1 MKKIFCILLM
11 LLLALS
17 LTACGEDEVAAEVQ
31 KKISDLGTITLGSER
46 NIERAER
53 AYEALTDKQRE
64 NVTNYEELVSARQEF
79 EKLAQNYVTDE
90 LKKAEDA
97 FAEDHNVRNFFLATS
112 QLLVDAKQEYKQ
124 PVLDARER
132 VKSLCYPGTHFI
144 SLRSFLEMTDS
155 LTYDPQTMTVTVKAG
170 TEVNSDVVRYA
181 EYDSA
186 TMEPYSGL
194 VNSQNVRAYGGY
206 WFYGPEGFN
215 VWSQIITTYTDEVLS
230 QYSQT
235 LGPETVDWGLAED
248 IGSSHVVYIDDTG
261 AKLYLEQHTEGGS
274 YYKYYYIEIF
284 IKE

>member
-97 FAEDHNVRNFFLATS
+97 FAEDHNVRNFFLSTS
-112 QLLVDAKQEYKQ
+112 QLLVDAKQDIDVM
-124 PVLDARER
+124 PVCIHDQIKHRLFAALVGGHVIDA
-132 VKSLCYPGTHFI
+132 P
-144 SLRSFLEMTDS
+144 
-155 LTYDPQTMTVTVKAG
+155 
-170 TEVNSDVVRYA
+170 
-181 EYDSA
+181 
-186 TMEPYSGL
+186 
-194 VNSQNVRAYGGY
+194 
-206 WFYGPEGFN
+206 
-215 VWSQIITTYTDEVLS
+215 
-230 QYSQT
+230 
-235 LGPETVDWGLAED
+235 
-248 IGSSHVVYIDDTG
+248 
-261 AKLYLEQHTEGGS
+261 
-274 YYKYYYIEIF
+274 
-284 IKE
+284 